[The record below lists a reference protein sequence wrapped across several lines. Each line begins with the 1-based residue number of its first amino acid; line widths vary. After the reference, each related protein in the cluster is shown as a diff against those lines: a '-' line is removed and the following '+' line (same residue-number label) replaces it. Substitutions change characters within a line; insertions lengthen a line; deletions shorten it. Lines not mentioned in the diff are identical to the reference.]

1 MAKYDGWPGGINNLA
16 PDVALPTDQYGNV
29 VTLRDAV
36 NVDVLDKGLLR
47 QRPGISQVFDST
59 NSHSLFANDTFMV
72 WATDSELI
80 ICDTSM
86 FARSILTD
94 TRLAEPIS
102 FVDVNGDIYFTNTQ
116 INGIIRRD
124 GTYER
129 WGIDAPSV
137 APLPLTPQA
146 GPYRYYV
153 SCTFVTDRGEESG
166 APMGRLVSTAENPSI
181 QLFDIPVSTDSRVS
195 TVRIYLTNI
204 DGMEMQQVIDLPNG
218 ATSWALQ
225 GFFSYGMAL
234 KTQFMEPPPKGQLLE
249 FHDGIIYIA
258 SGSVVYHTQP
268 LRFNLYDPSTDYLMY
283 AHRVTLL
290 GSVSGG
296 LYIGADSLRFISNT
310 GTEDISQDT
319 ALPIK
324 AVEGAKTSVPDSTDF
339 IFMSDRGFARAKS
352 GGQVDLLT
360 EKNIAVDSYSR
371 GAMGYTSVGGHK
383 AVVAVFANPT
393 ANENVAEDFVND
405 VNNRKSLERDLA

>member
-1 MAKYDGWPGGINNLA
+1 
-16 PDVALPTDQYGNV
+16 
-29 VTLRDAV
+29 
-36 NVDVLDKGLLR
+36 
-47 QRPGISQVFDST
+47 
-59 NSHSLFANDTFMV
+59 
-72 WATDSELI
+72 
-80 ICDTSM
+80 
-86 FARSILTD
+86 
-94 TRLAEPIS
+94 
-102 FVDVNGDIYFTNTQ
+102 
-116 INGIIRRD
+116 
-124 GTYER
+124 
-129 WGIDAPSV
+129 
-137 APLPLTPQA
+137 
-146 GPYRYYV
+146 
-153 SCTFVTDRGEESG
+153 
-166 APMGRLVSTAENPSI
+166 
-181 QLFDIPVSTDSRVS
+181 
-195 TVRIYLTNI
+195 
-204 DGMEMQQVIDLPNG
+204 MEMQQVIDLPNG
-218 ATSWALQ
+218 VTSWALQ

-319 ALPIK
+319 ALPVK